1 MIVRCP
7 SCKTTYKVADD
18 LVKETKP
25 AFRCSRCK
33 HIFELEPAET
43 AEKLVDRAPSAATDP
58 CCRALY

>member
-43 AEKLVDRAPSAATDP
+43 AGEA
-58 CCRALY
+58 C